1 MISNKNYFIIF
12 HDISLISSME
22 ATPNEI
28 SKIEKYFINL
38 SQDSA
43 VSTRNGMK
51 YQEMKSV

>member
-28 SKIEKYFINL
+28 SKIQKYFINL